1 MRRATAEDIRKII
14 FEKIPL
20 ESITT
25 AHNTEGHFYQRP
37 GLEKPYPSVNG
48 KINIIKEKGLM
59 DWKMN
64 KALDYI
70 FQNINIITPENQ
82 MEIRDNA
89 EMASVVEL
97 EEAGDIGTEIHN
109 YRETIFKDWIRLGYR
124 PKDFISYIP
133 KDEEDI
139 RSVSAIGALEKF
151 CKDYFYQP
159 IVTEQYV
166 YDDTL
171 QLGGTLDDVGFIY
184 LPVRPGTHGCDHDII
199 GDSCIKCE
207 LKLKRYLAL
216 IDLKTSNYFKNT
228 YWIQVALYYHMFCR
242 LTGLKLPIQ
251 MILKLDKYNRTYK
264 IERLKEIGNL
274 VKISKDILK
283 VSDGMELV
291 TRLREKEFITI

>member
-1 MRRATAEDIRKII
+1 MRRATAEDIRII
-14 FEKIPL
+14 IREKIPQQ
-20 ESITT
+20 SVDI
-25 AHNTEGHFYQRP
+25 AHNSEGHFYKRP
-37 GLEKPYPSVNG
+37 HIECPYPSVNG

-64 KALDYI
+64 KALDYVFRHI
-70 FQNINIITPENQ
+70 KEITEKNA

-139 RSVSAIGALEKF
+139 RAVSAIGALEKF

-166 YDDTL
+166 YNDKL
-171 QLGGTLDDVGFIY
+171 QLGGTLDDIGFIY
-184 LPVRPGTHGCDHDII
+184 LPVRQGMHGCDHDVI
-199 GDSCIKCE
+199 GDACIKCE

-228 YWIQVALYYHMFCR
+228 YWIQVALYYYMFCQ

-264 IERLKEIGNL
+264 IERLKEISKL
-274 VKISKDILK
+274 VRISKEILK
-283 VSDGMELV
+283 VSDGMELI
-291 TRLREKEFITI
+291 TKLREKEFVTI